1 MSTHLNA
8 PVIEQSFPAFFLFF
22 VEMRKFD
29 KFCHRKLARAG
40 KRVPRLSVSICA
52 DFPPYICHIYNFLAC
67 LNVLDVFAS
76 RVYR

>member
-1 MSTHLNA
+1 MIYNIQY
-8 PVIEQSFPAFFLFF
+8 VDSFAFFLFL

-29 KFCHRKLARAG
+29 KFCHKKLTRAG
-40 KRVPRLSVSICA
+40 KRIPRLSVSICA
-52 DFPPYICHIYNFLAC
+52 DFPSYICHIYNVLVC